1 MIFLLFKEHAGLK
14 NFFILF
20 FILGGIYKR
29 RIGGLQN
36 SQNMEYTEL
45 PELYLNHLSL

>member
-14 NFFILF
+14 EEYIKE
-20 FILGGIYKR
+20 GGIYKR